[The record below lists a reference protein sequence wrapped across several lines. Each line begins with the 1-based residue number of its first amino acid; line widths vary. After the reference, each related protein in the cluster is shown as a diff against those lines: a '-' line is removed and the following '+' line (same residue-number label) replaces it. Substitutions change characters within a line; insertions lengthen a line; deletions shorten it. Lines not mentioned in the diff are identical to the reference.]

1 MTVAVFVSSE
11 PDAASLI
18 PWGVQFACA
27 EHTQLLIVCP
37 RKSKGK
43 RGWDPLETSEKDE
56 NPLFRRIY
64 DTLDQQDQSKIVLKQ
79 DIAAGTESSD
89 LDRVAVET
97 LELIAPHPEEAF
109 VEEIHKLDVSTLLLP
124 AHEPVRVAKGEEMA
138 WTQQLFNH
146 APCQVVMLR
155 GTPPECETPLRI
167 LVASQDATSSDD
179 LIAIS
184 QACRLASSVQ
194 SDEESD
200 AGSVTVLYVRPDD
213 DVVARQVAERH
224 LKQLE
229 RGVSDKTVSF
239 KKRIELAD
247 SFAEGINRQ
256 PLEDY
261 DLVMVGTRAPKAI
274 RAVLRDVGQTET
286 GPKVPVSVIRVAVPL
301 TDRFW
306 SRVKDAVRSR
316 VPQLDREHRV
326 SLVDRLQDNS
336 KFNFDFVALISLST
350 LIAALG
356 LARDSGAVV
365 IGAMLVAPLMTPLVG
380 MGFALVQGNVKLIRN
395 AFKSVVFGFAVALA
409 IGAVLGL
416 FLRIFHFDIT
426 QQMLY
431 RGEPNF
437 LDLVIAL
444 ASGVAGAYAM
454 GRPNLISALPGVAIA
469 AALVPP
475 IATSGLALTMG
486 SPILAGGASLLFF
499 TNIVAIVLGTAITFW
514 AVGISTRVGSEDRPV
529 QAWPRVWFAGFVI
542 VSFLLAILMSMFN
555 LFEMPDESQ
564 GIEVQQRKS
573 NIEALGDVDYQ
584 PVR

>member
-11 PDAASLI
+11 SDAASLI

-27 EHTQLLIVCP
+27 EHSQLLIVCP

-43 RGWDPLETSEKDE
+43 RGWDPLETSEKDD
-56 NPLFRRIY
+56 NALFRTVFEI
-64 DTLDQQDQSKIVLKQ
+64 LEQQDQSKIVLKQ
-79 DIAAGTESSD
+79 DIASGVESSD
-89 LDRVAVET
+89 LDRVAIET
-97 LELIAPHPEEAF
+97 RELIAPNPEEAF
-109 VEEIHKLDVSTLLLP
+109 VEEIHNLDVNTLLLP
-124 AHEPVRVAKGEEMA
+124 AHEPVRVAKDEEMA
-138 WTQQLFNH
+138 WTQQLFIH
-146 APCQVVMLR
+146 APCQVVMVR
-155 GTPPECETPLRI
+155 GTPPECETPFRI
-167 LVASQDATSSDD
+167 LVASHSETSSDD
-179 LIAIS
+179 LVAIS
-184 QACRLASSVQ
+184 QACRLATAIQ
-194 SDEESD
+194 CQDESQ
-200 AGSVTVLYVRPDD
+200 AGTVTVLYVRPDD
-213 DVVARQVAERH
+213 DVVARQVAEKH

-239 KKRIELAD
+239 EKRIALAE

-256 PLEDY
+256 PLENY
-261 DLVMVGTRAPKAI
+261 DLVLVGTRNPKTI
-274 RAVLRDVGQTET
+274 RSMLRDVGQTET
-286 GPKVPVSVIRVAVPL
+286 GPTVPVSIIRVAVPL
-301 TDRFW
+301 SDRFW
-306 SRVKDAVRSR
+306 SRLKDWVRSR

-326 SLVDRLQDNS
+326 TLVDRLQENS

-426 QQMLY
+426 EQMRD
-431 RGEPNF
+431 RGGPNF
-437 LDLVIAL
+437 LDIVIAL

-486 SPILAGGASLLFF
+486 NLTLAGGASMLFF
-499 TNIVAIVLGTAITFW
+499 INIVAIVLGTAITFW
-514 AVGISTRVGSEDRPV
+514 SVGISTRVATDDRPV
-529 QAWPRVWFAGFVI
+529 QTWPRVWFAGFVI
-542 VSFLLAILMSMFN
+542 VSFLLAILVSMFN
-555 LFEMPDESQ
+555 PFEMSDDSDGPEQ
-564 GIEVQQRKS
+564 LERKS
-573 NIEALGDVDYQ
+573 NIEALINVD
-584 PVR
+584 

>member
-1 MTVAVFVSSE
+1 MTVAIFVSSE
-11 PDAASLI
+11 ADAASLI

-43 RGWDPLETSEKDE
+43 RGWDPLETSEKDDS
-56 NPLFRRIY
+56 PLYRAVFEV
-64 DTLDQQDQSKIVLKQ
+64 LGQQDQSKIVLKQ
-79 DIAAGTESSD
+79 DIASGIESSD
-89 LDRVAVET
+89 LDRVAIET
-97 LELIAPHPEEAF
+97 RELIAPDPEKAF
-109 VEEIHKLDVSTLLLP
+109 VEEIHNLDVSTLLLP
-124 AHEPVRVAKGEEMA
+124 AHEPVRVAKGEEIA
-138 WTQQLFNH
+138 WTQQLFTH
-146 APCQVVMLR
+146 APCQVLMLR
-155 GTPPECETPLRI
+155 GAPPECETPLRI

-179 LIAIS
+179 LVAIS
-184 QACRLASSVQ
+184 QACRLATAVQ
-194 SDEESD
+194 CEDDSQ
-200 AGSVTVLYVRPDD
+200 AGSVTILYVRPDD
-213 DVVARQVAERH
+213 DFVARQVAEKH

-229 RGVSDKTVSF
+229 RGVSDKTVCF
-239 KKRIELAD
+239 EKQIALAD
-247 SFAEGINRQ
+247 SFAEGINAQ
-256 PLEDY
+256 PLEQY
-261 DLVMVGTRAPKAI
+261 DLVLVGTRKPKTI
-274 RAVLRDVGQTET
+274 RALLRDVGQTED

-306 SRVKDAVRSR
+306 SRLKDSVRSR

-326 SLVDRLQDNS
+326 TLVDRLQDNS

-380 MGFALVQGNVKLIRN
+380 MGFALVQGNVKLIRI

-454 GRPNLISALPGVAIA
+454 GRPNLVSALPGVAIA

-486 SPILAGGASLLFF
+486 SLTLAGGASLLFF

-514 AVGISTRVGSEDRPV
+514 AVGISTRVGTDERPV
-529 QAWPRVWFAGFVI
+529 QSWPRVWFAGFVI
-542 VSFLLAILMSMFN
+542 ISFLLAILMSMFN
-555 LFEMPDESQ
+555 LFEMPDESE
-564 GIEVQQRKS
+564 GIEQQERKS
-573 NIEALGDVDYQ
+573 NIEALGKID
-584 PVR
+584 

>member
-11 PDAASLI
+11 SDATSLI
-18 PWGVQFACA
+18 PWGVQFAIA
-27 EHTQLLIVCP
+27 EHSQLLIVCP

-56 NPLFRRIY
+56 NSLFRTVFDI
-64 DTLDQQDQSKIVLKQ
+64 LDEQDKSKVVLKQ
-79 DIAAGTESSD
+79 DIASGIESSD
-89 LDRVAVET
+89 LDRVAIET
-97 LELIAPHPEEAF
+97 RELIAPNPEEAF
-109 VEEIHKLDVSTLLLP
+109 VEEIHKLDVNTLLLP
-124 AHEPVRVAKGEEMA
+124 AHEPVKVAKDEEMA
-138 WTQQLFNH
+138 WTQQLFAH
-146 APCQVVMLR
+146 APCQVAMVR
-155 GTPPECETPLRI
+155 GTPPQCETPFRI
-167 LVASQDATSSDD
+167 LVASHSETSSDD
-179 LIAIS
+179 LAAIS
-184 QACRLASSVQ
+184 QACRLATSVQ
-194 SDEESD
+194 SEDGEKNG
-200 AGSVTVLYVRPDD
+200 AVTVLYVRPDD
-213 DVVARQVAERH
+213 DVVARQVAEKH

-229 RGVSDKTVSF
+229 RGVSEKNITF
-239 KKRIELAD
+239 EKRIALAD

-256 PLEDY
+256 SLEDF
-261 DLVMVGTRAPKAI
+261 DLVLVGTRNPKTI
-274 RAVLRDVGQTET
+274 RAMLRDVGQTES
-286 GPKVPVSVIRVAVPL
+286 GPTVAVSVIRVAVPL
-301 TDRFW
+301 SDRFW
-306 SRVKDAVRSR
+306 SRVKDTVRSH

-326 SLVDRLQDNS
+326 TLVDRLQENS
-336 KFNFDFVALISLST
+336 KFNFDFIALISLST

-380 MGFALVQGNVKLIRN
+380 MGFALVQGNVKLIRS

-454 GRPNLISALPGVAIA
+454 GRPNLVSALPGVAIA

-486 SPILAGGASLLFF
+486 SPTLAGGASLLFF
-499 TNIVAIVLGTAITFW
+499 TNIVAIVLGTAFTFW
-514 AVGISTRVGSEDRPV
+514 AVGISTRVGTDDRPV
-529 QAWPRVWFAGFVI
+529 QVWPRVWFFGFVI
-542 VSFLLAILMSMFN
+542 ISFLLALLMSMYN
-555 LFEMPDESQ
+555 LFEMPDESEGLEQ
-564 GIEVQQRKS
+564 ERKS
-573 NIEALGDVDYQ
+573 NIEALADIE
-584 PVR
+584 

>member
-11 PDAASLI
+11 SDAASLI
-18 PWGVQFACA
+18 PWGVQYACA
-27 EHTQLLIVCP
+27 EHSQLLIVCP

-43 RGWDPLETSEKDE
+43 RGWDPLEVSEKDD
-56 NPLFRRIY
+56 NALFRTVFDI
-64 DTLDQQDQSKIVLKQ
+64 LDQQDQNKVVLKQ
-79 DIAAGTESSD
+79 DIASGVESSD
-89 LDRVAVET
+89 LDRVAIET
-97 LELIAPHPEEAF
+97 RELIAPNPEEAF
-109 VEEIHKLDVSTLLLP
+109 VEEIDKLDVGTLLLP
-124 AHEPVRVAKGEEMA
+124 AHEPVKVAKDEEMA
-138 WTQQLFNH
+138 WTQKLFTH
-146 APCQVVMLR
+146 APCQVVMVR
-155 GTPPECETPLRI
+155 GTPPQCETPFRI
-167 LVASQDATSSDD
+167 LVASDGETSSDD
-179 LIAIS
+179 LAAIS
-184 QACRLASSVQ
+184 QACRLATAVECD
-194 SDEESD
+194 DESQ

-213 DVVARQVAERH
+213 DVVARQVAEKH

-229 RGVSDKTVSF
+229 RGVFDKTVTF
-239 KKRIELAD
+239 EKRIALAD
-247 SFAEGINRQ
+247 TFAEGINRQ
-256 PLEDY
+256 PLENF
-261 DLVMVGTRAPKAI
+261 DLVLVGTRNPKAI
-274 RAVLRDVGQTET
+274 RMMLRDVGQTES
-286 GPKVPVSVIRVAVPL
+286 GPTVPVSIIRVAVPL

-306 SRVKDAVRSR
+306 SRIKDSVRSY

-326 SLVDRLQDNS
+326 TLVDRLQENS
-336 KFNFDFVALISLST
+336 KFNFDFIALISLST

-356 LARDSGAVV
+356 LARNSGAVV

-380 MGFALVQGNVKLIRN
+380 MGFALIQGNVKLIRN

-486 SPILAGGASLLFF
+486 NPTLAGGASMLFF

-514 AVGISTRVGSEDRPV
+514 AVGISTRVGTEERPV
-529 QAWPRVWFAGFVI
+529 QIWPRVWFAGFVI
-542 VSFLLAILMSMFN
+542 VSFLLAILMSMYN
-555 LFEMPDESQ
+555 LFEMPDESDA
-564 GIEVQQRKS
+564 IQQQERKS
-573 NIEALGDVDYQ
+573 NIEALGKVD
-584 PVR
+584 